1 MKPLKKLLD
10 KVRPHFEEEDGR
22 FRLMYPLFEAADTFL
37 FSPGNNTRRAPH
49 VRDAM
54 DLKRMMILVVIAL
67 TPCLF
72 MAMYNTGLQASRG
85 MEALVLT
92 DLPGWRYDLLS
103 MLGLSL
109 TSSGLIGNIVY
120 GALWFLPIYIV
131 TVAVGGAWEAL
142 FSTVRKHEINEGFLV
157 TSLLLPL
164 TLPPTIPLW
173 QVALGV
179 SFGVVVGKEIFGG
192 TGRNVLNPALT
203 GRIFLYFAYPAQ
215 ITGDSV
221 WTAIDGFSG
230 ATPLGALAVTDVA
243 TGMEAIDVTWM
254 EAFLGTIQGSM
265 GETSTLACLLGA
277 LFLIVTGI
285 GSWRIMVAMLI
296 GGLVTST
303 FFYLIG
309 SETNAMFQMSPAW
322 HMVTGGFAFGLVF
335 MATDPV
341 SAAMTDQGRWIYGIL
356 IGVLTILIR
365 VVNPAY
371 PEGVMLAILFGNVF
385 APAIDYVFIQKN
397 IKRRIQRYGA

>member
-10 KVRPHFEEEDGR
+10 KVRPHFEEKDGR

-37 FSPGNNTRRAPH
+37 FSPGDNTRRAPH

-67 TPCLF
+67 TPCMF
-72 MAMYNTGLQASRG
+72 MAIYNTGLQASRG
-85 MEALVLT
+85 MEAMALT

-109 TSSGLIGNIVY
+109 TPSGLIGNVVY